1 MGGGGE
7 PFFCSFFLDA
17 RASACRHGE
26 HQHHYTPPIVVLR
39 PAAAARQSALLNFN
53 SFLIVLLLFI
63 CTSTFLRST
72 RPSMFREK
80 KPG

>member
-1 MGGGGE
+1 MGGRGK
-7 PFFCSFFLDA
+7 FCSFLLTRA
-17 RASACRHGE
+17 RSACRHGE